1 MCHPLNYVLNLAQPS
16 EGRQA
21 GSFARGNESVLCGR
35 LGTSAK
41 TTASRRGRHPILCAF
56 VLKTLLVRKGMTFDM
71 IECEHILSI
80 EYVSLKLANVMGSM
94 SKSDVVLEV

>member
-1 MCHPLNYVLNLAQPS
+1 
-16 EGRQA
+16 
-21 GSFARGNESVLCGR
+21 
-35 LGTSAK
+35 
-41 TTASRRGRHPILCAF
+41 
-56 VLKTLLVRKGMTFDM
+56 MTFDM